1 MIEELLS
8 SERLNL
14 AKYNTSKYVNCNVKR
29 NEFFFKQR
37 QKLREI
43 ILQQQQQKKN
53 AVRQEKALQEQA
65 ATPHATPLQHW
76 QQDNLNPIFNRPPPP
91 YPGNI
96 RSSVV
101 PPGGPRF
108 PVYPKDQ
115 RGPFPGDG
123 QFNRPQFPGDMNAM
137 GMRPHGLR

>member
-1 MIEELLS
+1 MSVAVSSIMIYFL
-8 SERLNL
+8 
-14 AKYNTSKYVNCNVKR
+14 
-29 NEFFFKQR
+29 FKQR

-53 AVRQEKALQEQA
+53 AVRQEKALQDA
-65 ATPHATPLQHW
+65 AAPPHAAPLQHW
-76 QQDNLNPIFNRPPPP
+76 QQDNLNQIFNRPPPP

-96 RSSVV
+96 RASVV

-108 PVYPKDQ
+108 SMYPKEQ

-123 QFNRPQFPGDMNAM
+123 QFNRPQFPGDMNTM

>member
-1 MIEELLS
+1 MIEEFLF
-8 SERLNL
+8 SERLNV
-14 AKYNTSKYVNCNVKR
+14 AECNTSKLSSTTIS
-29 NEFFFKQR
+29 FFFKQR

-53 AVRQEKALQEQA
+53 AVRQEKALQDA
-65 ATPHATPLQHW
+65 AAPTHATPLQHW
-76 QQDNLNPIFNRPPPP
+76 QQDNLNQIFNRPPPP

-108 PVYPKDQ
+108 TIYPKDQ
-115 RGPFPGDG
+115 RGPFPADG